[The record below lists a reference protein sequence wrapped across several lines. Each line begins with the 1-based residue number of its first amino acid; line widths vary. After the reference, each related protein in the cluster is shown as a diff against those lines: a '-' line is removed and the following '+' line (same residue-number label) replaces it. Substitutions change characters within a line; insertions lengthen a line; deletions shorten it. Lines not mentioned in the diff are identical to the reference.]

1 MFIAAMFMNKEKAMY
16 KEKAMD
22 KEKAKDLNKETYIQT
37 IETAI
42 TESTGKASDR
52 MPSDLRTD
60 MWTDGIMGLLAG
72 DMLGNP
78 VQFMSRASVEKRGLV
93 KGMEAGGV
101 FDMPAGS
108 WTDDGSMT
116 LCILDSLIEKKELD
130 YDDIM
135 EKFILWDRDGAYTPF
150 GKAYDQGITCM
161 DAIDQYARSR
171 KWSSCGR
178 TGEHANGNGGLM
190 RIMPVC
196 LYAAIKE
203 ADGTFSEKE
212 AVQAV
217 HNATLL
223 THNHLRA
230 CTGSGIYYF
239 MCKEILRA
247 RGDLTGNISTAEGTG
262 PAHKIES
269 ITELLQRGIA
279 AAFTFYKQNRMDD
292 ELSHYCRLKDLTAF
306 AAVSS
311 DKIRSSGYVVDTL
324 ESVVWNLIT
333 TRSLEEALLQAVNLG
348 DDADTV
354 GAIAGGLAGLYYGY
368 DSVPAAWKD
377 SMQQRSRL
385 EEMCRKA
392 AETVF

>member
-1 MFIAAMFMNKEKAMY
+1 MTGYTNTFP
-16 KEKAMD
+16 D
-22 KEKAKDLNKETYIQT
+22 
-37 IETAI
+37 TAN
-42 TESTGKASDR
+42 TNRTGGTDR
-52 MPSDLRTD
+52 GTGR
-60 MWTDGIMGLLAG
+60 MWTDGIMGVLTG

-78 VQFMSRASVEKRGLV
+78 VQFMSRSSVKKRGLV
-93 KGMEAGGV
+93 KGMEAGGA
-101 FDMPAGS
+101 FHMPAGS

-116 LCILDSLIEKKELD
+116 LCILDSLIEKRCLD

-135 EKFILWDRDGAYTPF
+135 EKFIRWDRDGAYTPF

-161 DAIDQYARSR
+161 DAIDNYAKTH
-171 KWSSCGR
+171 KWTSCGR

-190 RIMPVC
+190 RVMPVC

-203 ADGTFSEKE
+203 ADGTFTEKE

-217 HNATLL
+217 HNSTLL

-230 CTGSGIYYF
+230 CTASGIYYF
-239 MCKEILRA
+239 MCKEILKL
-247 RGDLTGNISTAEGTG
+247 RGFLTDTDPAAGSTDAQTHSHTIRE
-262 PAHKIES
+262 A
-269 ITELLQRGIA
+269 LQRGMDA
-279 AAFTFYKQNRMDD
+279 AVDFYTKNNLDD
-292 ELSHYCRLKDLTAF
+292 ELSSYSRLKDLNHF

-311 DKIRSSGYVVDTL
+311 EKIRSSGYVVHTL

-333 TRSLEEALLQAVNLG
+333 TSSLEDALLQAVNLG

-377 SMQQRSRL
+377 AMQKRAWL
-385 EEMCRKA
+385 EDMCRKA
-392 AETVF
+392 AMTRF

>member
-1 MFIAAMFMNKEKAMY
+1 MTENKAAHHG
-16 KEKAMD
+16 
-22 KEKAKDLNKETYIQT
+22 
-37 IETAI
+37 
-42 TESTGKASDR
+42 TEDTVIKFPSGKAADS
-52 MPSDLRTD
+52 
-60 MWTDGIMGLLAG
+60 MWTDGIMGVLTG

-78 VQFMSRASVEKRGLV
+78 VQFMSRSSILKRGYV
-93 KGMEAGGV
+93 KEMEAGGV

-116 LCILDSLIEKKELD
+116 LCILDSLIEKKCLD

-135 EKFILWDRDGAYTPF
+135 VKFIRWDREGAYTPF
-150 GKAYDQGITCM
+150 GKAYDQGMTCM
-161 DAIDQYARSR
+161 DAIDKYSMTH
-171 KWSSCGR
+171 KWTECGR

-190 RIMPVC
+190 RVMPVC
-196 LYAAIKE
+196 LYATIKE
-203 ADGTFSEKE
+203 ADATYTEKE

-217 HNATLL
+217 HNSTLL

-230 CTGSGIYYF
+230 CTASGIYYF
-239 MCKEILRA
+239 LCKEILKL
-247 RGDLTGNISTAEGTG
+247 RGLLTDADQKTDGTG
-262 PAHKIES
+262 
-269 ITELLQRGIA
+269 TETQNHTILAVLQRGIDA
-279 AAFTFYKQNRMDD
+279 AINYYTKNNLDD
-292 ELSHYCRLKDLTAF
+292 ELSHYSRLKDLSRF
-306 AAVSS
+306 ASVSS

-333 TRSLEEALLQAVNLG
+333 TDSLENALLQAVNLG

-377 SMQQRSRL
+377 TMQNRAWL

-392 AETVF
+392 AEVQF